1 MERICPYCMHHLKED
16 GSCPRCGSKAAG
28 YRPASHHLP
37 PGSILKGRY
46 VVGRVLGEGGFGI
59 TYLGMDANLERRV
72 AVKEY
77 FPTCLVSRETSL
89 SLSVT
94 CYTQNYQDAYEK
106 GRSQFLK
113 EARTMARLENIPEI
127 VQVLD
132 HFQDNNTAYIV
143 MEFLEG
149 ETLKDRTARLGR
161 IPSGELLE
169 LLRPVMRA
177 MEAMHQA
184 GIIHRDISPDNLMCL
199 PGGKVKLMDFGC
211 AKEIQ
216 GQPTQTVTLKH
227 GFAPREQY
235 VGRGQGAW
243 TDVYALCATIY
254 YCLTGKVPPR
264 SVERQD
270 GDQDALT
277 PPTQLGAELTEQQ
290 ERALVKG
297 LAVRA
302 QNRWQSMAQLYGALY
317 GVTLEGQPWR
327 DREERSEDAGHT
339 EFFHQQK
346 EKTDSDGVAAGE
358 AASGNAQRYG
368 RKFSRRMIAATTAVI
383 CAGITLAVALP
394 LMGSQRAAVPA
405 GAEQQGGNQVI
416 SQTAGQ
422 TDTPEE
428 VPGDSLAMPQQEE
441 ILSDAAE
448 SSESEP
454 SQPEQ
459 NVPPPTSNN
468 QPMPQEPAPAKPPQ
482 QAEPKPAAQPTQ
494 AELTAQAENYAAN
507 GQYTQAADTYRQM
520 HTLGYLS
527 GGELGEQLCS
537 LGNDA
542 QEDREYEIAA
552 QLYQQAADLGN
563 ALGKRLLSVCY
574 EFGTGVPQSHEKAFQ
589 LNLELAQE
597 NYGASVYYDVAA
609 AYTDGVGTARDPEQA
624 IYWWNRYLD
633 TDDPKDTTRAK
644 IQDKIAALEAER

>member
-1 MERICPYCMHHLKED
+1 MERICPYCMHHLEED
-16 GSCPRCGSKAAG
+16 GICPCCGSEAAG

-37 PGSILKGRY
+37 PGSVLRDRY

-59 TYLGMDANLERRV
+59 TYLGMDTNLERRV

-94 CYTQNYQDAYEK
+94 CYTQNYQEAYGK

-132 HFQDNNTAYIV
+132 HFQENNTAYIV

-149 ETLKDRTARLGR
+149 ETLKDRTAQLGR
-161 IPSGELLE
+161 IPSGELLG
-169 LLRPVMRA
+169 LLRPVMGA

-199 PGGKVKLMDFGC
+199 PSGKVKLMDFGC

-235 VGRGQGAW
+235 VGRGQGPW

-270 GDQDALT
+270 GDLDTLT
-277 PPTQLGAELTEQQ
+277 PPTQLGAELMSHQ
-290 ERALVKG
+290 ERALIKG
-297 LAVRA
+297 LAVQV
-302 QNRWQSMAQLYGALY
+302 QNRWQSMAQLYEALY
-317 GVTLEGQPWR
+317 GVTLEGQTWR
-327 DREERSEDAGHT
+327 DCAERSEDGVHT
-339 EFFHQQK
+339 EFFRQQK
-346 EKTDSDGVAAGE
+346 GQPETDDCSEEV
-358 AASGNAQRYG
+358 SGNAKRYG
-368 RKFSRRMIAATTAVI
+368 RKFSRRRIVAAAAVI
-383 CAGITLAVALP
+383 CMGITLAAALP
-394 LMGSQRAAVPA
+394 LMAGRREAAPE
-405 GAEQQGGNQVI
+405 GAEQQSANQVL
-416 SQTAGQ
+416 SQSAGQ
-422 TDTPEE
+422 TDIPEDIPDESVTVPQEEE
-428 VPGDSLAMPQQEE
+428 V
-441 ILSDAAE
+441 LSDAVVP
-448 SSESEP
+448 SEPEP
-454 SQPEQ
+454 SQPEHDAT
-459 NVPPPTSNN
+459 PPASSNQTKPQ
-468 QPMPQEPAPAKPPQ
+468 QPEPAKPPQ
-482 QAEPKPAAQPTQ
+482 QATPEPAAQPTQ
-494 AELTAQAENYAAN
+494 AELTAQAEGYAAN

-527 GGELGEQLCS
+527 GGELGKQLCT
-537 LGNDA
+537 LGNAA
-542 QEDREYEIAA
+542 QSDKEYEAAA

-574 EFGTGVPQSHEKAFQ
+574 EFGTGVPQSYEKAFQ
-589 LNLELAQE
+589 LNLELAQA

-633 TDDPKDTTRAK
+633 TDDPKDSTRAK
-644 IQDKIAALEAER
+644 IQDKIAALEAEC

>member
-1 MERICPYCMHHLKED
+1 MEQICPYCMYILSEETC
-16 GSCPRCGSKAAG
+16 CPGCGKKPET
-28 YRPASHHLP
+28 YRPSSHHFP
-37 PGSILKGRY
+37 PGTRLHDRY
-46 VVGRVLGEGGFGI
+46 LLGRVLGEGGFGI
-59 TYLGMDANLERRV
+59 TYLGLDTELERRV

-77 FPTCLVSRETSL
+77 FPTAFVKRETSL
-89 SLSVT
+89 TLAVT
-94 CYTQNYQDAYEK
+94 CYTGAGQSYYEK
-106 GRSQFLK
+106 GREQFLK
-113 EARTMARLENIPEI
+113 EARTMAKLENIPEI
-127 VQVLD
+127 VRVLD
-132 HFQDNNTAYIV
+132 FFQANNTAYIV

-199 PGGKVKLMDFGC
+199 PSGKVKLMDFGC

-216 GQPTQTVTLKH
+216 GQPTQTVMLKH

-243 TDVYALCATIY
+243 SDVYALCATIY

-277 PPTQLGAELTEQQ
+277 PPTRLGAELTEQQ
-290 ERALVKG
+290 EWALLKG
-297 LAVRA
+297 LTVRA
-302 QNRWQSMAQLYGALY
+302 PDRWQSMAQLFGALY

-327 DREERSEDAGHT
+327 EDDEPSEDAGHT

-346 EKTDSDGVAAGE
+346 AKTYSDGGAAGE
-358 AASGNAQRYG
+358 GASGNAQRYG
-368 RKFSRRMIAATTAVI
+368 RKFSRGMIAAMTAVI

-405 GAEQQGGNQVI
+405 GAAQQGANHVN

-422 TDTPEE
+422 TNISEE

-448 SSESEP
+448 SSGSEP

-459 NVPPPTSNN
+459 NVPPPASNN
-468 QPMPQEPAPAKPPQ
+468 QTMPQEPAPAKPPQ

-507 GQYTQAADTYRQM
+507 GQYTQAADAYRQM

-527 GGELGEQLCS
+527 GGDLGEQLCS

-542 QEDREYEIAA
+542 QEDSEYEMAA

-574 EFGTGVPQSHEKAFQ
+574 EFGTGVPQSQEKAFQ
-589 LNLELAQE
+589 LNLELARE

-644 IQDKIAALEAER
+644 IQDKIAALEAEC

>member
-16 GSCPRCGSKAAG
+16 GSCPRCGSKAAE
-28 YRPASHHLP
+28 YHPASHHLP
-37 PGSILKGRY
+37 PGSVLKGRY

-59 TYLGMDANLERRV
+59 TYLGMDSNLERRV

-94 CYTQNYQDAYEK
+94 CYTLNVQDTYEK

-132 HFQDNNTAYIV
+132 HFQDNNTAYII

-169 LLRPVMRA
+169 LLRPVMGA

-199 PGGKVKLMDFGC
+199 SSGKVKLMDFGC

-235 VGRGQGAW
+235 VGRGQGPW

-270 GDQDALT
+270 GDQDTLV
-277 PPTQLGAELTEQQ
+277 PLTQLGADLTAQQ
-290 ERALVKG
+290 EWALEKG
-297 LAVRA
+297 LAVRTTG
-302 QNRWQSMAQLYGALY
+302 RWQSMAQLYGALY

-327 DREERSEDAGHT
+327 GREEPSGNAGHT
-339 EFFHQQK
+339 EFFHQTQ
-346 EKTDSDGVAAGE
+346 ETPDMDSGAAGE
-358 AASGNAQRYG
+358 DASCNSPRHG
-368 RKFSRRMIAATTAVI
+368 RRLPRRTIAAAAV
-383 CAGITLAVALP
+383 CVGLTLAVVLP
-394 LMGSQRAAVPA
+394 LMSSKESTVPA
-405 GAEQQGGNQVI
+405 EAEQQGTDQVI
-416 SQTAGQ
+416 SQTAEQ
-422 TDTPEE
+422 TETRTEVPEE
-428 VPGDSLAMPQQEE
+428 SLP
-441 ILSDAAE
+441 DAE
-448 SSESEP
+448 NPSESEP
-454 SQPEQ
+454 FQPEETAPSPASSSQ
-459 NVPPPTSNN
+459 TK
-468 QPMPQEPAPAKPPQ
+468 PQEPEPAKPPQ
-482 QAEPKPAAQPTQ
+482 QAAPEPAAQPTQ
-494 AELTAQAENYAAN
+494 AELKAQAEGYAAN
-507 GQYTQAADTYRQM
+507 GQYTQAANTYRQM
-520 HTLGYLS
+520 NTLGYLS
-527 GGELGEQLCS
+527 GEELGMQLCS

-542 QEDREYEIAA
+542 QSDSEYEIAA
-552 QLYQQAADLGN
+552 QLYQQSADLGN

-574 EFGTGVPQSHEKAFQ
+574 EFGNGVPQSHEKAFQ
-589 LNLELAQE
+589 LNLELAQA
-597 NYGASVYYDVAA
+597 NYGASVYYDVAS
-609 AYTDGVGTARDPEQA
+609 AYTDGVGTTRDPEQA
-624 IYWWNRYLD
+624 IYWWNRYLE
-633 TDDPKDTTRAK
+633 TDDFKESTRAK
-644 IQDKIAALEAER
+644 IQDKISALEAEL

>member
-16 GSCPRCGSKAAG
+16 GSCPCCGSKAAE
-28 YRPASHHLP
+28 YRSASHHLP

-46 VVGRVLGEGGFGI
+46 AVGRVLGEGGFGI
-59 TYLGMDANLERRV
+59 TYLGMDTDLERRV

-94 CYTQNYQDAYEK
+94 CYTQSYQDTYEK
-106 GRSQFLK
+106 GRAQFLK

-169 LLRPVMRA
+169 LLRPVMGA

-235 VGRGQGAW
+235 AGRGQGPW

-254 YCLTGKVPPR
+254 YCLTGQVPPR

-270 GDQDALT
+270 GTQDSLT
-277 PPTQLGAELTEQQ
+277 PPTRLGAELTKRQ
-290 ERALVKG
+290 ERALEKG

-302 QNRWQSMAQLYGALY
+302 PDRWQSVAQLYGALY
-317 GVTLEGQPWR
+317 GVTLEGRPWHE
-327 DREERSEDAGHT
+327 REEPFEEGHT

-346 EKTDSDGVAAGE
+346 EADLDGGAAKE
-358 AASGNAQRYG
+358 ASTGNDRRYG
-368 RKFSRRMIAATTAVI
+368 RKFSRRTIAAAAAV
-383 CAGITLAVALP
+383 CVGITLAVAALP
-394 LMGSQRAAVPA
+394 LMGGSWKDAVPA
-405 GAEQQGGNQVI
+405 GAAQGDDQVL
-416 SQTAGQ
+416 SQTTEK
-422 TDTPEE
+422 TDIPEE
-428 VPGDSLAMPQQEE
+428 VPGDSLAIPQQEQ
-441 ILSDAAE
+441 ILSDVTE
-448 SSESEP
+448 PSGSGP

-459 NVPPPTSNN
+459 DAPSPASDSQTRPQ
-468 QPMPQEPAPAKPPQ
+468 QPEPAKPPQ
-482 QAEPKPAAQPTQ
+482 QTAPKPAAQPTQ
-494 AELTAQAENYAAN
+494 AGLTAQAEGYAAD

-542 QEDREYEIAA
+542 QEDSEYEIAA

-589 LNLELAQE
+589 LNLELARE

-644 IQDKIAALEAER
+644 ILDKIAALEAER

>member
-1 MERICPYCMHHLKED
+1 
-16 GSCPRCGSKAAG
+16 
-28 YRPASHHLP
+28 
-37 PGSILKGRY
+37 
-46 VVGRVLGEGGFGI
+46 
-59 TYLGMDANLERRV
+59 
-72 AVKEY
+72 
-77 FPTCLVSRETSL
+77 
-89 SLSVT
+89 
-94 CYTQNYQDAYEK
+94 
-106 GRSQFLK
+106 
-113 EARTMARLENIPEI
+113 
-127 VQVLD
+127 
-132 HFQDNNTAYIV
+132 
-143 MEFLEG
+143 
-149 ETLKDRTARLGR
+149 
-161 IPSGELLE
+161 
-169 LLRPVMRA
+169 
-177 MEAMHQA
+177 
-184 GIIHRDISPDNLMCL
+184 MCL
-199 PGGKVKLMDFGC
+199 PNGKVKLMDFGC

-243 TDVYALCATIY
+243 SDVYALCATIY

-277 PPTQLGAELTEQQ
+277 PPIQLGAELTEQQ

-317 GVTLEGQPWR
+317 GVTLEGQPWHE
-327 DREERSEDAGHT
+327 DDEPSEDSGHT

-346 EKTDSDGVAAGE
+346 EKTDSDGGAAGE

-368 RKFSRRMIAATTAVI
+368 RKFSRGMIAAMTAVI

-394 LMGSQRAAVPA
+394 LMGSQRAALPA
-405 GAEQQGGNQVI
+405 GVEQQGGNQVN

-422 TDTPEE
+422 TNISEE

-448 SSESEP
+448 PSESEP

-459 NVPPPTSNN
+459 NVPPPASNN
-468 QPMPQEPAPAKPPQ
+468 QTMPQEPAPAKPPQ
-482 QAEPKPAAQPTQ
+482 QAEPKPTAQPTQ

-507 GQYTQAADTYRQM
+507 GQYTQAADAYRQM

-542 QEDREYEIAA
+542 QEDREYEMAA

-589 LNLELAQE
+589 LNLELARE

-644 IQDKIAALEAER
+644 IQDKIAALEAEC

>member
-1 MERICPYCMHHLKED
+1 MECICPYCMHHLKED
-16 GSCPRCGSKAAG
+16 GSCPCCGSKAAG

-59 TYLGMDANLERRV
+59 TYLGMDADLERRV

-132 HFQDNNTAYIV
+132 HFRDNNTAYIV

-169 LLRPVMRA
+169 LLRPVMGA

-199 PGGKVKLMDFGC
+199 PSGKVKLMDFGC

-235 VGRGQGAW
+235 VGRDQGPW

-270 GDQDALT
+270 GDEDSLV
-277 PPTQLGAELTEQQ
+277 PPIQLGAELTERQ
-290 ERALVKG
+290 ERALKKG

-317 GVTLEGQPWR
+317 GVTLEGQPWHE
-327 DREERSEDAGHT
+327 REEPSEAVGHT

-346 EKTDSDGVAAGE
+346 EKTDSDAGAAGE
-358 AASGNAQRYG
+358 EASENDRWYG
-368 RKFSRRMIAATTAVI
+368 RKFSSRMIAATAALV

-394 LMGSQRAAVPA
+394 LMGNWGDAVPIET
-405 GAEQQGGNQVI
+405 EQQGANQVL

-428 VPGDSLAMPQQEE
+428 VPEDSLAMPQQEE
-441 ILSDAAE
+441 VLSDAAE
-448 SSESEP
+448 PSGSEP
-454 SQPEQ
+454 TQPEQ
-459 NVPPPTSNN
+459 NAPPPASNN
-468 QPMPQEPAPAKPPQ
+468 QTRPQEPEPAKPPQ
-482 QAEPKPAAQPTQ
+482 QTAPKPAAQPTQ
-494 AELTAQAENYAAN
+494 AELTAQAEGYAAN
-507 GQYTQAADTYRQM
+507 GQYTQAADIYRQM
-520 HTLGYLS
+520 NTLGYLS

-542 QEDREYEIAA
+542 QEDSEYEIAA
-552 QLYQQAADLGN
+552 QLYQQAADMGN

-574 EFGTGVPQSHEKAFQ
+574 EFGTGVSQSHEKAFQ

-633 TDDPKDTTRAK
+633 TDDPKDSTRAK